1 MHTLIEFAV
10 KEQENLN
17 ETVRNTFR
25 KLGCMVDNIPEL
37 ITRIEGKVSEFEIAI
52 TIMTD
57 EDHVTMAGKFDGT
70 NDTFPV
76 QIWKNNIPAGTMNWD
91 PLHGHDDLD
100 FVNFEND
107 FTEIYNS

>member
-1 MHTLIEFAV
+1 
-10 KEQENLN
+10 
-17 ETVRNTFR
+17 
-25 KLGCMVDNIPEL
+25 
-37 ITRIEGKVSEFEIAI
+37 
-52 TIMTD
+52 
-57 EDHVTMAGKFDGT
+57 MAGKFDGT